1 MHDLICEDTGC
12 LTVEYLT
19 RMESAWVVTKYH
31 QCGLLISLRIIH
43 VVPLGPTPKGAPRIF
58 ASGTTKDGLRR
69 SAQEALVATG

>member
-12 LTVEYLT
+12 LTVEYLAPMGPCVGSNQIRSMRT
-19 RMESAWVVTKYH
+19 PSFPPDRS
-31 QCGLLISLRIIH
+31 CGSFGANPET
-43 VVPLGPTPKGAPRIF
+43 VPHIL